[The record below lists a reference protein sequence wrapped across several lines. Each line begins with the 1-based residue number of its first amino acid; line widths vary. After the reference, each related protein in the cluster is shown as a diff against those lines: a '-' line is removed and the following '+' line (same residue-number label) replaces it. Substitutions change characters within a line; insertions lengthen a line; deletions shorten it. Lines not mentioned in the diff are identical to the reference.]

1 MSTKNDGSEL
11 RRPVTKKD
19 IVVGIVVCC
28 LMLVIAVYFLAG
40 GDSKTSSE
48 VNRPAPQPRAPVET
62 ESQFMESTRS
72 IQGKQDGNGIFIK
85 EYLKNPKK
93 FAGIRLNVVGK
104 IMEIEES
111 GGRTGLQMYVNRNY
125 DTVIVQ
131 YPGSVA
137 FYKDDLIRVYGIGA
151 GVFEGQNRFG
161 ATITVPL
168 IEAKYIKK
176 FVRNEK

>member
-1 MSTKNDGSEL
+1 MKNGGSEL
-11 RRPVTKKD
+11 QRPVAKKD

-28 LMLVIAVYFLAG
+28 LMLVIAVYFLSG
-40 GDSKTSSE
+40 RDSKTSSA
-48 VNRPAPQPRAPVET
+48 VNRSVVQPRPPVES
-62 ESQFMESTRS
+62 ESQFIESTRP

-93 FAGIRLNVVGK
+93 FTGVRLNVVGK

-151 GVFEGQNRFG
+151 DVFEGQNRFG

-176 FVRNEK
+176 FVRDQK

>member
-1 MSTKNDGSEL
+1 MKFLLGAG
-11 RRPVTKKD
+11 
-19 IVVGIVVCC
+19 IVVGVIVLLLLGVHW
-28 LMLVIAVYFLAG
+28 YDPHSRSG
-40 GDSKTSSE
+40 G
-48 VNRPAPQPRAPVET
+48 APSAQHRAPVET
-62 ESQFMESTRS
+62 ESQFIESTRP

-93 FAGIRLNVVGK
+93 FTGIRLNVVGK

-111 GGRTGLQMYVNRNY
+111 AGRTGLQMYVNRNY

-176 FVRNEK
+176 FVRGQK